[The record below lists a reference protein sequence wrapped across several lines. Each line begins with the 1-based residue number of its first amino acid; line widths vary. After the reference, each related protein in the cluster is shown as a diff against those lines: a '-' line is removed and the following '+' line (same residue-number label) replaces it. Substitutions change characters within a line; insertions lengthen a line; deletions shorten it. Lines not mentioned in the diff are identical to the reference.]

1 MRVIVRSHPRRNKSM
16 KIKRDKRVELLA
28 PAGSF
33 QSVVAAVNAGTDA
46 VYMGGRRFGARA
58 YADSAQAEGEDM
70 GDGCRADL
78 GDPDQAMRCLALQA
92 LESRGEEAMVISDK
106 GTCYELIDKYL
117 EVDGEPHILELLR
130 RIKTK

>member
-58 YADSAQAEGEDM
+58 YADSA
-70 GDGCRADL
+70 
-78 GDPDQAMRCLALQA
+78 
-92 LESRGEEAMVISDK
+92 
-106 GTCYELIDKYL
+106 
-117 EVDGEPHILELLR
+117 
-130 RIKTK
+130 

>member
-33 QSVVAAVNAGTDA
+33 QSVVAAVNAGADA

-70 GDGCRADL
+70 VMEVIGL
-78 GDPDQAMRCLALQA
+78 STLLPPVLFTSSISALDTFDHCFKILFQ
-92 LESRGEEAMVISDK
+92 ERMKPYGKFQNNSRGRWWLSA
-106 GTCYELIDKYL
+106 
-117 EVDGEPHILELLR
+117 
-130 RIKTK
+130 

>member
-33 QSVVAAVNAGTDA
+33 QSVVAAVNAGADA

-106 GTCYELIDKYL
+106 GICYELIAKYL

-130 RIKTK
+130 RIKTQ